1 MWDGKFYIDL
11 FQKKTRNC
19 FFFEVDEMKLD
30 VSNLAEATHI
40 NAYLDKTVGK
50 STRGKF
56 SKGIDKAAQGAI
68 DVASGYAGSVARGLA
83 AIPGYAIDSVSNV
96 ISPDKEDRKKSYA
109 KRFTAG
115 LKKSMKASAH

>member
-1 MWDGKFYIDL
+1 MWDGKFHIDL

-19 FFFEVDEMKLD
+19 FFFEVNEMKLD

-40 NAYLDKTVGK
+40 NAYLDKTVGR
-50 STRGKF
+50 STRGRL
-56 SKGIDKAAQGAI
+56 SKGIDKAAQGAV
-68 DVASGYAGSVARGLA
+68 DVASGCAGAVARGLA

-96 ISPDKEDRKKSYA
+96 VSPDKEDRKKSYA

>member
-1 MWDGKFYIDL
+1 MVNSTSIYFKRKQEIV
-11 FQKKTRNC
+11 
-19 FFFEVDEMKLD
+19 FFFGVIEMRLD

-40 NAYLDKTVGK
+40 NAYLDKTVGR

-56 SKGIDKAAQGAI
+56 SKGIDKAAQGAV
-68 DVASGYAGSVARGLA
+68 DVANGFVGSTARAFA

-96 ISPDKEDRKKSYA
+96 ISPDKEDRKKSYT

>member
-1 MWDGKFYIDL
+1 MLDGKLHIDL

-19 FFFEVDEMKLD
+19 FFFEVNEMKLD

-40 NAYLDKTVGK
+40 NAYLDKTVGR
-50 STRGKF
+50 STRGRL
-56 SKGIDKAAQGAI
+56 SKGIDKAAQGAV
-68 DVASGYAGSVARGLA
+68 DVASGFTGSVARGLA
-83 AIPGYAIDSVSNV
+83 AMPGYAIDSVSNV

>member
-1 MWDGKFYIDL
+1 
-11 FQKKTRNC
+11 
-19 FFFEVDEMKLD
+19 MKLD

-40 NAYLDKTVGK
+40 NSYLDKTVGP
-50 STRGKF
+50 STREKF
-56 SKGIDKAAQGAI
+56 YKGINKAAQGTI
-68 DVASGYAGSVARGLA
+68 DATNGFVGSTARALA

-96 ISPDKEDRKKSYA
+96 ISPDKEDRKKSYT

>member
-1 MWDGKFYIDL
+1 MVNSTSIYFKRKQEIV
-11 FQKKTRNC
+11 
-19 FFFEVDEMKLD
+19 FFLEVDEMKLD

-40 NAYLDKTVGK
+40 NAYLDKTVGH

-56 SKGIDKAAQGAI
+56 SKGIDKAAQGAV
-68 DVASGYAGSVARGLA
+68 DAANGFVGSAARTFA

-96 ISPDKEDRKKSYA
+96 ISPDKEDRKKSYI

>member
-1 MWDGKFYIDL
+1 
-11 FQKKTRNC
+11 
-19 FFFEVDEMKLD
+19 MKLD

-40 NAYLDKTVGK
+40 NAYLDKTVGR

-56 SKGIDKAAQGAI
+56 SKGIDKAAQGTI
-68 DVASGYAGSVARGLA
+68 DAASGCAGSVARGLA

-96 ISPDKEDRKKSYA
+96 ISPDKEDRKKSYT

>member
-1 MWDGKFYIDL
+1 MWDGKFHIDL

-19 FFFEVDEMKLD
+19 FFFGVIEMRLD

-40 NAYLDKTVGK
+40 NAYLDKTVGH

-56 SKGIDKAAQGAI
+56 SKGIDKVAQGAV
-68 DVASGYAGSVARGLA
+68 DVANGFVGSAARTFA

>member
-1 MWDGKFYIDL
+1 MNE
-11 FQKKTRNC
+11 T
-19 FFFEVDEMKLD
+19 KLD

-40 NAYLDKTVGK
+40 NAYLDKTVGR

-56 SKGIDKAAQGAI
+56 SKGIDKAAQGAV
-68 DVASGYAGSVARGLA
+68 DVASGFTGSVARGLA

-96 ISPDKEDRKKSYA
+96 VSPDKEDRKKSYA

-115 LKKSMKASAH
+115 LKKSMKASAN

>member
-1 MWDGKFYIDL
+1 
-11 FQKKTRNC
+11 
-19 FFFEVDEMKLD
+19 MKLD

-40 NAYLDKTVGK
+40 NSYLDKTVGRN
-50 STRGKF
+50 TRGRF
-56 SKGIDKAAQGAI
+56 SKGIDKAAQGTV
-68 DVASGYAGSVARGLA
+68 DVANGFAGSTARAFA

-96 ISPDKEDRKKSYA
+96 ISPDKEDRKKSYT

>member
-1 MWDGKFYIDL
+1 MWDGKFHIDL

-19 FFFEVDEMKLD
+19 FFFGVIEMKLD

-40 NAYLDKTVGK
+40 NAYLDKTVGR

-56 SKGIDKAAQGAI
+56 SKVIDRSVQGAV
-68 DVASGYAGSVARGLA
+68 DAANGFVGSVTRGLA

-96 ISPDKEDRKKSYA
+96 ISPDKEDRKKSYT

-115 LKKSMKASAH
+115 LKKSMKASAN

>member
-1 MWDGKFYIDL
+1 MWDGKFHIDL

-19 FFFEVDEMKLD
+19 FFFEVIEMRLD

-40 NAYLDKTVGK
+40 NGYLDKTVGY

-56 SKGIDKAAQGAI
+56 SKRIDKAAQGAV
-68 DVASGYAGSVARGLA
+68 DAANGFVGSAARTFA

-96 ISPDKEDRKKSYA
+96 ISPDKEDRKKSYT

-115 LKKSMKASAH
+115 LKKSMKDSAN

>member
-1 MWDGKFYIDL
+1 MVNSTSIYFKRKQEIV
-11 FQKKTRNC
+11 
-19 FFFEVDEMKLD
+19 FFFEVNEMNLD

-40 NAYLDKTVGK
+40 NAYLDKTVGR

-56 SKGIDKAAQGAI
+56 SKGLDKAAQGAV
-68 DVASGYAGSVARGLA
+68 DVANGFAGSTARILA

-115 LKKSMKASAH
+115 LKKSMKASAN